1 MSRYTAVRLTMA
13 VWVLGWALG
22 CGAAP
27 AAEQADYA
35 AERQRMVEQ
44 QLSGLWRGIR
54 NPAVLKAMGS
64 VPRHEFV
71 PEAQRPYAYAD
82 HALPIGYGQ
91 TISQPYV
98 VAFMT
103 EQLDPRPTDKVL
115 EIGTGSGYQ
124 AAVLSG
130 LVASVYSIEIVEPLA
145 RQAEA
150 LLKRLGYDN
159 VRVRAGDGYRG
170 WPEAAPFDAI
180 IVTAAPDHVPE
191 PLVEQ
196 LKDGGRMI
204 IPVGELGGQELILL
218 KKKGIRLDRE
228 AVLPV
233 RFVPMTG
240 ESRKKKSP

>member
-1 MSRYTAVRLTMA
+1 MSRYTAIRIRVA
-13 VWVLGWALG
+13 VLALGLFLGWGVAL
-22 CGAAP
+22 A
-27 AAEQADYA
+27 AAEPDYA

-44 QLSGLWRGIR
+44 QLAATWRGIK

-71 PEAQRPYAYAD
+71 PATERPYAYAD

-103 EQLDPRPTDKVL
+103 EQLDPKPTDKVL
-115 EIGTGSGYQ
+115 EVGTGSGYQ

-130 LVASVYSIEIVEPLA
+130 LVASVYTIEIVEPLA

-180 IVTAAPDHVPE
+180 IVTAAPDHVPQ
-191 PLVEQ
+191 PLVDQ

-204 IPVGELGGQELILL
+204 IPVGDFGAQELYLL
-218 KKKGIRLDRE
+218 KKHGIRLDRE

-240 ESRKKKSP
+240 ESRKKAPP

>member
-1 MSRYTAVRLTMA
+1 MNRYPAIRIQMA
-13 VWVLGWALG
+13 AGVLGWALG
-22 CGAAP
+22 GGFALAATEP
-27 AAEQADYA
+27 DYA
-35 AERQRMVEQ
+35 AERRHMVEQ
-44 QLSGLWRGIR
+44 QLAGPWRGIE

-103 EQLDPRPTDKVL
+103 EKLDPKPTDKVL
-115 EIGTGSGYQ
+115 EIGTGSGFQ

-130 LVASVYSIEIVEPLA
+130 LVASVFSIEIVEPLA

-150 LLKRLGYDN
+150 VLKRLGYDN

-180 IVTAAPDHVPE
+180 IVTAAPDHVPQ
-191 PLVEQ
+191 PLIDQ

-204 IPVGELGGQELILL
+204 IPVGELGRQELYLL
-218 KKKGIRLDRE
+218 KKRGIRLDRE

-240 ESRKKKSP
+240 ESQKKKSP